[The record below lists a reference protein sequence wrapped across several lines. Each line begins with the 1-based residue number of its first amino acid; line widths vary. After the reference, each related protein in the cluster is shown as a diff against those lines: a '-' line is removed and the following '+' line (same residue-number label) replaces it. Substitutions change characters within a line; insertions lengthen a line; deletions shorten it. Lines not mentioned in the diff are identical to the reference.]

1 MAIEA
6 KSQRVN
12 EQIRASQVRVIGADG
27 AQLGILPIVEALE
40 LARQAE
46 LDLVEVAP
54 NEQPPVCRIMD
65 YGKYK
70 YLQKK
75 RLHKTLTH
83 HQVKVKEIR
92 LRPRTGEHDVNVKLN
107 RARDFL
113 TRNHKVQITV
123 VFRGRE
129 LAHKEEGKRMI
140 EEILVRLAD
149 VGKVEQPPQE
159 QGRRIVCT
167 LGPK

>member
-12 EQIRASQVRVIGADG
+12 EQIRAPQVRVIGADG
-27 AQLGILPIVEALE
+27 VQLGILPVADAIE

-54 NEQPPVCRIMD
+54 NESPPVCRIMD

-75 RLHKTLTH
+75 RLHKNLAQH
-83 HQVKVKEIR
+83 HIKLKEIR
-92 LRPRTGEHDVNVKLN
+92 LRPQTGVHDIEVKLN
-107 RARDFL
+107 HARQFL
-113 TRNHKVQITV
+113 TRKYKVQITV
-123 VFRGRE
+123 IFRGRE
-129 LAHKEEGKRMI
+129 LAHKEEGKRLI
-140 EEILVRLAD
+140 DEVLNRLAE
-149 VGKVEQPPQE
+149 VSKVEQPPQE
-159 QGRRIVCT
+159 QGRRIVCI